1 MKDTL
6 RCKPATQCFFGL
18 IQIIRPEFT
27 SLLPYLGTTLDM
39 VKHFLTATICCMLAL
54 AAIASSSHTSNAAD
68 SNIGSSCHYIV
79 NTMDASL
86 VNVVSNKTGSNIDFL
101 GSGFHCLSHTGFFV
115 AAETMPFVLGF
126 RQIHQISE
134 MQLSLFKSI
143 SNILRPPIHTI

>member
-1 MKDTL
+1 
-6 RCKPATQCFFGL
+6 
-18 IQIIRPEFT
+18 
-27 SLLPYLGTTLDM
+27 M
-39 VKHFLTATICCMLAL
+39 VKHFLTATICCVLAL
-54 AAIASSSHTSNAAD
+54 AAIVSSSHASNAAD